1 MMTCYVCMYYDVSWL
16 WLASLFLR
24 FFTIFRMLFDNTDE
38 YVQVALL
45 VGWLLLL
52 LQLADCEL

>member
-1 MMTCYVCMYYDVSWL
+1 
-16 WLASLFLR
+16 
-24 FFTIFRMLFDNTDE
+24 MLFDNTDE